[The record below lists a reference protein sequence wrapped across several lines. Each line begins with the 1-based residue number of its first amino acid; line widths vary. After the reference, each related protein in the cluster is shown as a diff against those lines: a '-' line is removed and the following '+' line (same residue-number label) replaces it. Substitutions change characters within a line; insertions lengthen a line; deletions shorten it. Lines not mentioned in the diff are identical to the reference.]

1 MVSLA
6 TRCAKTEKPFLRREF
21 LMLCAV
27 TTAAAL
33 NPSTAIAAVDRLLN
47 PPGKKLS
54 LYNLHTDESLSIR
67 YCRHGKYDP
76 EALEK
81 ISYILRD
88 HRTGDIK
95 TIDSQLLDLLY
106 TIGLKTKSNSPFH
119 VISGYRSYATN
130 SMLRRKRNGIAS
142 KSLHMY
148 GKAIDIRIPG
158 YSTRRLR
165 EVAIQVQGGGVG
177 YYPKADF
184 VHVDVGR
191 IRFW

>member
-6 TRCAKTEKPFLRREF
+6 PRCPKTEKPFLRREF
-21 LMLCAV
+21 LILCAM
-27 TTAAAL
+27 TSAAAL

-47 PPGKKLS
+47 PGKKLS
-54 LYNLHTDESLSIR
+54 FYNLHTDEYLSIR

-76 EALEK
+76 EALKK

-95 TIDSQLLDLLY
+95 AIDSQLLDLLY
-106 TIGLKTKSNSPFH
+106 TIGLKTKTNSPLH

-130 SMLRRKRNGIAS
+130 SMLRQKRNGIAS

-165 EVAIQVQGGGVG
+165 DVAIQVQGGGVG
-177 YYPKADF
+177 YYPKPDF

>member
-1 MVSLA
+1 MDSFA
-6 TRCAKTEKPFLRREF
+6 TRFTKTEKPFLRREF
-21 LMLCAV
+21 LTLCAM

-33 NPSTAIAAVDRLLN
+33 NPSSAMAAVDRLLN
-47 PPGKKLS
+47 PAKKLS

-67 YCRHGKYDP
+67 YCRNGKYDP
-76 EALEK
+76 EALKK
-81 ISYILRD
+81 INYILRD

-95 TIDSQLLDLLY
+95 AIDSQLLDLLY

-119 VISGYRSYATN
+119 VISGYRSCATN
-130 SMLRRKRNGIAS
+130 SMLRQKRSGIAS

-165 EVAIQVQGGGVG
+165 DVAIQVQGGGVG
-177 YYPKADF
+177 YYQKPDF